1 MFSIFRKIFDF
12 FFRKKPPPS
21 VEPEKAEL
29 LPSGEADRRTGVRRS
44 REPADFQEELKTAAA
59 EKLARRR
66 ANRAE
71 KKLQT
76 EKKSRASAE
85 KQNSGMTNRHG
96 ISLLTQKDDFS
107 EFFRNNGVEEASA
120 KVFGDMLETSLS
132 DENIE
137 DALHAAKDKYVF
149 PPRTLSISEK
159 IKTYPPVQKEIDLHG
174 CTVAEAEKKTGSF
187 ILTARHQGL
196 HTVRII
202 VGKGIHSQGKAVLP
216 DAVEKEIVRLKKAGE
231 ILTFRWENNSK
242 LKSGSMF
249 VYLP

>member
-1 MFSIFRKIFDF
+1 MFSILRKIFDF

-29 LPSGEADRRTGVRRS
+29 LPSDEADRRTGVRRS
-44 REPADFQEELKTAAA
+44 RESADFQEALKTAAA

-71 KKLQT
+71 KNLRV
-76 EKKSRASAE
+76 SDG
-85 KQNSGMTNRHG
+85 KQISFRTNKHG
-96 ISLLTQKDDFS
+96 ISLLKQKDDFS
-107 EFFRNNGVEEASA
+107 ELFRNNGVEEASA

-132 DENIE
+132 GENIK
-137 DALHAAKDKYVF
+137 DIMHAAKDKYVF
-149 PPRTLSISEK
+149 PPRTLSVGEK

-174 CTVAEAEKKTGSF
+174 CTVAEAERKTESF
-187 ILTARHQGL
+187 IRTARHKGL
-196 HTVRII
+196 CTVRII
-202 VGKGIHSQGKAVLP
+202 VGKGIHSKGKAVLP

-242 LKSGSMF
+242 LKSGSIF